1 MDFLRDLT
9 KLLAENPWP
18 AFTAILIVANLWQYI
33 ALARERRAHL
43 ETARS
48 VVPVAE
54 RLTAMI
60 QSTVKMAKVRI
71 EDAARQGSGM
81 TTGGSGSKP
90 QGLIPPPPERSG
102 GSK

>member
-1 MDFLRDLT
+1 MEFLRDLS

-18 AFTAILIVANLWQYI
+18 AFTAILIVGNIWQYI

-60 QSTVKMAKVRI
+60 QTTVKMAKVRI

-81 TTGGSGSKP
+81 TTGGSKPPGS
-90 QGLIPPPPERSG
+90 IPPPPERSG
-102 GSK
+102 SGGSK